1 MSTYILVHGAWHGA
15 WCWNRLTPLLHN
27 AGHKIITP
35 DLPGHGD
42 DKTPSKHISAKLY
55 VDSLCE
61 VILAQHEP
69 VHLVGHSMA
78 GMVISQVAEAIPDH
92 IDMLVYLTGFLLED
106 GQCIRDIEAQVADS
120 LVSPNLQLSRDKLTI
135 SLPDNLIRSA
145 LYHDCTDTDFNYARA
160 RLQPQALAPFM
171 TPIHI
176 SSDSYGRV
184 PRIYIECLLDRALP
198 LSAQRQ
204 MCSLAG
210 CNQVYSL
217 SAGHSSFFSKPDELA
232 EILLRL

>member
-1 MSTYILVHGAWHGA
+1 VPILQ
-15 WCWNRLTPLLHN
+15 NS
-27 AGHKIITP
+27 GHRIIAP

-42 DKTPSKHISAKLY
+42 EKTPVKYISAKLY
-55 VDSLCE
+55 VDTLCE

-78 GMVISQVAEAIPDH
+78 GMVISQVAEAIPDRIH
-92 IDMLVYLTGFLLED
+92 TLVYLTGFLLND
-106 GQCIRDIEAQVADS
+106 GQSIRDIEAQVADS
-120 LVSPNLQLSRDKLTI
+120 LVSPHLQLSPDKLTI
-135 SLPDNLIRSA
+135 SIPNNLIRSA
-145 LYHDCTDTDFNYARA
+145 LYHDCSDADYDYART

-198 LSAQRQ
+198 VSAQRQ
-204 MCSLAG
+204 MFSLSGCSK
-210 CNQVYSL
+210 VYSL
-217 SAGHSSFFSKPDELA
+217 SAGHSPFFSKPDELA
-232 EILLRL
+232 EILQQL